1 MRRTFKTTLSVIA
14 ALSLSA
20 CVIDARRADTAL
32 GEPRIVERDIAP
44 DTRLEIRIPAGD
56 LDISAASTDG
66 RLRAE
71 ARVRCP
77 DLESKCAK
85 RLADLDFV
93 LEQRDGRLKLG
104 FNHNSSWSF
113 REGEIRVRVDVPPT
127 QSLLLDVTGGDVSI
141 KDVDTC
147 LTVNMEA
154 GDLRVDLPADNV
166 RSALVDT
173 GMGDASLVVKG
184 RTYSRRSMLV
194 GAEGE
199 WMGGAGH
206 CDIDIDLQA
215 GDARVELY

>member
-1 MRRTFKTTLSVIA
+1 MRRTIKTTLSIVT

-32 GEPRIVERDIAP
+32 GDPRVVERDIAP
-44 DTRLEIRIPAGD
+44 DTHLEIRIPAGD

-93 LEQRDGRLKLG
+93 LEEHDGRLRLG
-104 FNHNSSWSF
+104 FNHNASWSF
-113 REGEIRVRVDVPPT
+113 REGEIRVRIEVPPT
-127 QSLLLDVTGGDVSI
+127 QSLLLDVTGGDVSV
-141 KDVDTC
+141 KDIDTC

-173 GMGDASLVVKG
+173 GMGDAALIVKG
-184 RTYSRRSMLV
+184 RTYSQRSMLV

-199 WMGGAGH
+199 WMGGSGH
-206 CDIDIDLQA
+206 CDIDVDLQA

>member
-1 MRRTFKTTLSVIA
+1 MRRIFKITLTVTA
-14 ALSLSA
+14 ALGLGA

-32 GEPRIVERDIAP
+32 GEPRVIERDIAP

-56 LDISAASTDG
+56 LDISAAATDG

-77 DLESKCAK
+77 DLQSKCAK

-93 LEQRDGRLKLG
+93 LEEHDGRLKLG

-113 REGEIRVRVDVPPT
+113 REGEIRVRVELPPT

-141 KDVDTC
+141 KDVETC

-154 GDLRVDLPADNV
+154 GDLRVDLPVDNV

-173 GMGDASLVVKG
+173 GMGDASLIVKG
-184 RTYSRRSMLV
+184 RKYSRRSMLV

-206 CDIDIDLQA
+206 CDIDVDLQA
-215 GDARVELY
+215 GDARVELN